1 MIKLTVF
8 ILLWRFYYLKQLF
21 KGILGFLLLDLY
33 FAFIPSLFNDPFLQF
48 GAILLFFPLALLI
61 AKWVGLPGLKGMGF
75 LFHHGWK
82 KNFFTSFLVGFGF
95 WMLMFGIQLL
105 SGDLVFI
112 GLKKPSELFMPILM
126 IMIGFFTGSL
136 INDLIMR
143 GYVIN
148 LLKNKLHIAWVFTIS
163 ILLYA
168 LDDYWYAGFSLNN
181 MIFSMILGLSLTYAF
196 YKTGSI
202 WANTGIH
209 YGLNVAYGLFFGMV
223 GSPESSIIIVKE
235 NINETM
241 LSEVLYFL
249 IPTIMFLVVLWAMKF
264 YYQTTFS
271 INSYG
276 HKNIES

>member
-1 MIKLTVF
+1 
-8 ILLWRFYYLKQLF
+8 
-21 KGILGFLLLDLY
+21 
-33 FAFIPSLFNDPFLQF
+33 
-48 GAILLFFPLALLI
+48 
-61 AKWVGLPGLKGMGF
+61 
-75 LFHHGWK
+75 
-82 KNFFTSFLVGFGF
+82 
-95 WMLMFGIQLL
+95 
-105 SGDLVFI
+105 
-112 GLKKPSELFMPILM
+112 MPILM

-168 LDDYWYAGFSLNN
+168 LDDYWYAGFSLSN
-181 MIFSMILGLSLTYAF
+181 MIFSVILGLSLTYAF

-241 LSEVLYFL
+241 LSEVLYYL
-249 IPTIMFLVVLWAMKF
+249 IPTIMFLLVLWVMKF

-276 HKNIES
+276 TKHIES